1 MQKILVT
8 GSAGFIGWATCRLL
22 LNKGATVIGIDNL
35 NDYYDPK
42 IKELR
47 LADLKTFKNFIFYKI
62 DIECFEI
69 LKNIF
74 QLHKIESVINLAAR
88 AGVRASVE
96 NPWGYLDTNVKGT
109 INLLECV
116 KNYGV
121 KTFVHASTSS
131 VYGDTDQM
139 PFKVSDNTDK
149 PLAPY
154 PASKKSAELFCY
166 SYHYLYG
173 VNTIIP
179 RYFTVYGPFGR
190 PDMSIFRFIKK
201 IDYGEP
207 ITVYGDGKQ
216 KRDFTFVEDIAE
228 ATVSSL
234 NLEGYKIFNLGNDN
248 PVELIYVINL
258 IEKLLGKKAQIQW
271 QPRHPADIYATWAD
285 IQEAKNFIGWSPK
298 VSIEE
303 GIEKTVHWFRAN
315 RELLKNIK
323 I

>member
-1 MQKILVT
+1 MQTIFVT
-8 GSAGFIGWATCRLL
+8 GAAGFIGWATCRLL
-22 LNKGATVIGIDNL
+22 LNQGFTVIGIDNV

-47 LADLKTFKNFIFYKI
+47 LQDLRKFQNFIFYKA
-62 DIECFEI
+62 DIEDFEI

-74 QLHKIESVINLAAR
+74 KTHKIDAVINLAAR

-96 NPWGYLDTNVKGT
+96 NPWGYLQTNVAGT
-109 INLLECV
+109 INLLECM
-116 KNYGV
+116 KEHEI
-121 KTFVHASTSS
+121 KKFILASTSS
-131 VYGDTDQM
+131 VYGDTEKM
-139 PFKVSDNTDK
+139 PFKVSDATDK

-154 PASKKSAELFCY
+154 PASKKAAELFCY

-173 VNTIIP
+173 INTIIP

-201 IDYGEP
+201 IDSEEP

-228 ATVSSL
+228 ATVACL
-234 NLEGYKIFNLGNDN
+234 NLEGYKILNLGNDR

-258 IEKLLGKKAQIQW
+258 IEELLQKKAKIQW

-285 IQEAKNFIGWSPK
+285 ISEAKQYIGWSPK

-303 GIEKTVHWFRAN
+303 GIQITVDWFKKN
-315 RELLKNIK
+315 RELLKDIK

>member
-47 LADLKTFKNFIFYKI
+47 LADLKTFQNFIFYKI

-121 KTFVHASTSS
+121 KTFIHASTSS

-285 IQEAKNFIGWSPK
+285 IQEAKNFIGWSPN

-303 GIEKTVHWFRAN
+303 GIEKTVHWFREN

>member
-35 NDYYDPK
+35 NDYYDSK

-47 LADLKTFKNFIFYKI
+47 LADLKTFQNFIFYKI
-62 DIECFEI
+62 DIEFFEI

-121 KTFVHASTSS
+121 KTFIHASTSS

-303 GIEKTVHWFRAN
+303 GIEKTVHWFREN

>member
-47 LADLKTFKNFIFYKI
+47 LADLKTFQNFIFYKI

-121 KTFVHASTSS
+121 KTFIHASTSS

-201 IDYGEP
+201 IDDGEP

-303 GIEKTVHWFRAN
+303 GIEKTVHWFREN

>member
-1 MQKILVT
+1 MQTIFVT
-8 GSAGFIGWATCRLL
+8 GAAGFIGWATCRLL
-22 LNKGATVIGIDNL
+22 LNQGFTVIGIDNV

-47 LADLKTFKNFIFYKI
+47 LQDLRKFQNFIFYKA
-62 DIECFEI
+62 DIEDFEI

-74 QLHKIESVINLAAR
+74 KTHKIDAVINLAAR

-96 NPWGYLDTNVKGT
+96 NPWGYLQTNVAGT
-109 INLLECV
+109 INLLECM
-116 KNYGV
+116 KEHEI
-121 KTFVHASTSS
+121 KKFILASTSS
-131 VYGDTDQM
+131 VYGDTEKM
-139 PFKVSDNTDK
+139 PFKVSDATDK

-154 PASKKSAELFCY
+154 PASKKAAELFCY

-173 VNTIIP
+173 INTIIP

-201 IDYGEP
+201 IDSEEP

-228 ATVSSL
+228 ATVACL
-234 NLEGYKIFNLGNDN
+234 NLEGYKILNLGNDR

-258 IEKLLGKKAQIQW
+258 IEEVLQKKAKIQW

-285 IQEAKNFIGWSPK
+285 ISEAKQYIGWSPK

-303 GIEKTVHWFRAN
+303 GIQITVDWFKKN
-315 RELLKNIK
+315 RELLKDIK

>member
-47 LADLKTFKNFIFYKI
+47 LADLKTFQNFIFYKI

-121 KTFVHASTSS
+121 KTFIHASTSS

-303 GIEKTVHWFRAN
+303 GIEKTVHWFREN

>member
-42 IKELR
+42 IKEFR
-47 LADLKTFKNFIFYKI
+47 LADLKTFQNFIFYKI
-62 DIECFEI
+62 DIEFFEI

-303 GIEKTVHWFRAN
+303 GIEKTVHWFREN

>member
-1 MQKILVT
+1 MQTIFVT
-8 GSAGFIGWATCRLL
+8 GSAGFIGWATCKLL
-22 LNKGATVIGIDNL
+22 LNKGFTVIGIDNI

-47 LADLKTFKNFIFYKI
+47 LQDLKKFQNFIFYKA
-62 DIECFEI
+62 DIEDFEN

-74 QLHKIESVINLAAR
+74 KSYKIDGVINLAAR

-96 NPWGYLDTNVKGT
+96 NPWGYLDTNVRGT

-116 KNYGV
+116 KEYAIKN
-121 KTFVHASTSS
+121 FVLASTSS
-131 VYGDTDQM
+131 VYGDTEKM
-139 PFKVSDNTDK
+139 PFKVSDITDK

-173 VNTIIP
+173 INTIIP

-201 IDYGEP
+201 INDGEP

-228 ATVSSL
+228 ATVLCL
-234 NLEGYKIFNLGNDN
+234 NLEGYKIMNFGNDR

-258 IEKLLGKKAQIQW
+258 IEELIGKKAKIQW

-285 IQEAKNFIGWSPK
+285 ISEAKQYIGWSPK

-303 GIEKTVHWFRAN
+303 GIRITVEWFKEN
-315 RELLKNIK
+315 RDLLKDIK

>member
-42 IKELR
+42 IKEFR
-47 LADLKTFKNFIFYKI
+47 LADLKTFQNFIFYKI
-62 DIECFEI
+62 DIEFFEI

-201 IDYGEP
+201 IDDGEP

-248 PVELIYVINL
+248 PVELIYLINL

-298 VSIEE
+298 ASIEE
-303 GIEKTVHWFRAN
+303 GIEKTVHWFREN

>member
-1 MQKILVT
+1 MQTILVT
-8 GSAGFIGWATCRLL
+8 GSAGFIGWATCSLL
-22 LNKGATVIGIDNL
+22 LKKGITVIGIDNI

-42 IKELR
+42 IKQLR
-47 LADLKTFKNFIFYKI
+47 LNELKNFKNFIFYKA
-62 DIECFEI
+62 DIEDFEN
-69 LKNIF
+69 LKRIF
-74 QLHKIESVINLAAR
+74 KAYKIDAVINLAAR

-109 INLLECV
+109 INLLECI
-116 KNYGV
+116 KDFNI
-121 KTFVHASTSS
+121 KTFVLASTSS
-131 VYGDTDQM
+131 VYGQTDKM
-139 PFKVSDNTDK
+139 PFKVSEPTDK

-173 VNTIIP
+173 INTIIP

-201 IDYGEP
+201 IDSGEP

-228 ATVSSL
+228 ATVACL
-234 NLEGYKIFNLGNDN
+234 NLEGYKTMNLGNDR

-258 IEKLLGKKAQIQW
+258 IEELLNKKAKINL
-271 QPRHPADIYATWAD
+271 QPRHPADIFATWAD
-285 IQEAKNFIGWSPK
+285 ISEAKQYIGWSPK

-303 GIEKTVHWFRAN
+303 GISKTVQWYKEN
-315 RELLKNIK
+315 RDLLKDIK

>member
-22 LNKGATVIGIDNL
+22 LNKGLTVIGIDNV
-35 NDYYDPK
+35 NDYYDPRM
-42 IKELR
+42 KELR
-47 LADLKTFKNFIFYKI
+47 LNDLKKFQNFIFYKA
-62 DIECFEI
+62 DIEDFDN

-74 QLHKIESVINLAAR
+74 KTHKIEGVINLAAR

-96 NPWGYLDTNVKGT
+96 NPIEYLDTNVKGT

-116 KNYGV
+116 KEYGV
-121 KTFVHASTSS
+121 KNFVLASTSS
-131 VYGDTDQM
+131 VYGDTDKM
-139 PFKVSDNTDK
+139 PFKVSDSTDK

-173 VNTIIP
+173 INTVIP

-201 IDYGEP
+201 IDSGEP
-207 ITVYGDGKQ
+207 IIVYGDGKQ
-216 KRDFTFVEDIAE
+216 RRDFTFVEDIAE
-228 ATVSSL
+228 ATIRCL
-234 NLEGYKIFNLGNDN
+234 NLEGYKVMNLGNDR

-258 IEKLLGKKAQIQW
+258 IEELLQKKAKIQW

-285 IQEAKNFIGWSPK
+285 ISEAKKYIGWSPK

-303 GIEKTVHWFRAN
+303 GIKITVEWFKEN
-315 RELLKNIK
+315 KPLLKDIK

>member
-47 LADLKTFKNFIFYKI
+47 LADLKTFQNFIFYKI

-131 VYGDTDQM
+131 IYGDTDQM

-303 GIEKTVHWFRAN
+303 GIEKTVHWFREN

>member
-1 MQKILVT
+1 MQTIFVT

-22 LNKGATVIGIDNL
+22 LSKGFKVVGIDNL

-47 LADLKTFKNFIFYKI
+47 LRDLKNFPNFIFYKG
-62 DIECFEI
+62 DIEDFET
-69 LKNIF
+69 LKGIF
-74 QLHKIESVINLAAR
+74 TNHKIDGVINLAAR

-96 NPWGYLDTNVKGT
+96 NPWGYFDTNVKGT

-116 KNYGV
+116 KNYEI
-121 KTFVHASTSS
+121 KKFVLASTSS
-131 VYGDTDQM
+131 VYGETEKM
-139 PFKVSDNTDK
+139 PFKVSHTTDK

-166 SYHYLYG
+166 TYHYLYG
-173 VNTIIP
+173 IDIIIP

-201 IDYGEP
+201 INDGEP
-207 ITVYGDGKQ
+207 IIVYGDGKQ
-216 KRDFTFVEDIAE
+216 KRDFTFIEDIAE
-228 ATVSSL
+228 ATVLCL
-234 NLEGYKIFNLGNDN
+234 NLDGYKIMNLGNDR

-258 IEKLLGKKAQIQW
+258 IEEFIGKKAKIEW
-271 QPRHPADIYATWAD
+271 QPRHPADIYTTWAD
-285 IQEAKNFIGWSPK
+285 ITEAKKYIGWSPK

-303 GIEKTVHWFRAN
+303 GIKITIEWFKEN
-315 RELLKNIK
+315 RELLKEIK

>member
-42 IKELR
+42 IKEFR
-47 LADLKTFKNFIFYKI
+47 LADLKTFQNFIFYKI
-62 DIECFEI
+62 DIEFFEI

-201 IDYGEP
+201 IDDGEP

-303 GIEKTVHWFRAN
+303 GIEKTVHWFREN

>member
-35 NDYYDPK
+35 NDYYDSK

-47 LADLKTFKNFIFYKI
+47 LADLKTFQNFIFYKI

-121 KTFVHASTSS
+121 KTFIHASTSS

-303 GIEKTVHWFRAN
+303 GIEKTVHWFREN